1 MPRAMGPDPSA
12 TTGVFPQFVR
22 DYKLDV
28 PDPDPPWP
36 RLAEPGPV
44 ARRLDRLRGDLRRR
58 RHGPRLAYLDSTF
71 PWERSGF
78 RYHEALALLEL
89 RPDTMFFSKWELLDP
104 FPAPVHPLAEFP
116 RLAVRGGV
124 TDVYAVFSLFL
135 EGLVGMRSSEDV
147 PHPMEG
153 LDISAV
159 VREAGIRVHGTI
171 FPGGGFTATPHGLE
185 QARALASRLDTT
197 FSYVPE
203 ALENIPDVTYV
214 QQALTETRFYPR
226 SEERWQRSRRLNC
239 LFAADPT
246 PRKGL
251 DIALAAFAELDPSE
265 FHLHLVGPHEQR
277 REEFPPELMTFHGW
291 LSPAELR
298 DLHRQVHVFLSP
310 VSAEAPGPP
319 GSYQGVTDGFPT
331 QAAADAMASGALL
344 LSANPAGDHRVLT
357 PGEHYLE
364 VPASAEAFRAALLE
378 LAADPDRTRR
388 IATAGSDRVR
398 EQMDVR
404 RGIELKLR
412 AMGLAPESPGRT
424 ALPLSG

>member
-1 MPRAMGPDPSA
+1 MGRDPSA
-12 TTGVFPQFVR
+12 TAGVFPQFVR
-22 DYKLDV
+22 DYNLAV

-36 RLAEPGPV
+36 RLLEPGPV
-44 ARRLDRLRGDLRRR
+44 GRRLDRLRGKAHRR

-89 RPDTMFFSKWELLDP
+89 RPETMFFSKWELLDP

-135 EGLVGMRSSEDV
+135 EGLVGMRSAEDT

-153 LDISAV
+153 LDISDIA
-159 VREAGIRVHGTI
+159 REAGIRLHGTI

-185 QARALASRLDTT
+185 QARALGSRLDTT

-203 ALENIPDVTYV
+203 ALDNVPDVTYV
-214 QQALTETRFYPR
+214 QQALTEVRFYPQT
-226 SEERWQRSRRLNC
+226 SERWERPRPLTC

-251 DIALAAFAELDPSE
+251 DVALAAFAELDPSE

-277 REEFPPELMTFHGW
+277 RDELPAELVTCHGW

-331 QAAADAMASGALL
+331 QAAADAMCGGVLL

-364 VPASAEAFRAALLE
+364 LPATPEAFRGALWE
-378 LAADPDRTRR
+378 LAADPERARR
-388 IATAGSDRVR
+388 IATAGSAQVR

-404 RGIELKLR
+404 RGIELKLA
-412 AMGLAPESPGRT
+412 AMGLGPDAADPTAPRR
-424 ALPLSG
+424 SG